1 MTPKI
6 SASEWVVM
14 NVLWKDS
21 LLTANKII
29 KKLEHTNWNH
39 RTIRTLLSR
48 LVKKKAINYT
58 QFKKEY
64 YYFTIVNKDECIKQE
79 SEQYIQKVF
88 NNSVS
93 TMLSYYISNTEL
105 SKDEILE
112 IKYSIDQKWNNL

>member
-6 SASEWVVM
+6 STSEWVVM

-29 KKLEHTNWNH
+29 KKLENTDWNH

-64 YYFTIVNKDECIKQE
+64 YYFTIVSKDECVKQE
-79 SEQYIQKVF
+79 SDQYIQKVF
-88 NNSVS
+88 NNSIS
-93 TMLSYYISNTEL
+93 TMLSYYISNSEL
-105 SKDEILE
+105 SKEEILE
-112 IKYSIDQKWNNL
+112 IKYLIDQKWNNL